1 MKKNIAAF
9 AVIGAIV
16 VPTLAHSEE
25 HCRIFDGG
33 LQSPKQRA
41 ATVSPHRQPSLL
53 SSPLPAAVHQP
64 AHYREIPIAFAA
76 PPCLT
81 SRGFLPW
88 RLSEAGPG
96 ACRAVAMGRHPK
108 PFSEAGV
115 RRPAEHVSSTSDS

>member
-33 LQSPKQRA
+33 LQSPMQRA

-81 SRGFLPW
+81 PRGFLPW
-88 RLSEAGPG
+88 FGSRPRCLPRRCDGPASETLLRSGSAASRR
-96 ACRAVAMGRHPK
+96 ACLK
-108 PFSEAGV
+108 YL
-115 RRPAEHVSSTSDS
+115 